1 MNEPRTYRVGSR
13 TGGVEG
19 VFTAAALLSLARAGA
34 LRSGDRIERAPGQWV
49 SVAASP
55 QIRAALSEWSG
66 RLAAITST
74 NSSSA
79 LLGVRAVGPSL
90 ARERCGRASLLAL
103 AAQHGDLEV
112 GAAAA
117 QVLVRDESDGL
128 GTLARQV
135 VEIRRRTESCSVD
148 LDLARKAVVRALT
161 DSGWAAFVDAVRQI
175 HPWGGVEALWR
186 PEREGASGASLLG
199 EPRIRTMRSL
209 EGSRVL
215 PTSLRES
222 IDAILAFGDS
232 LDADD
237 MWELDLGGH
246 PIEDLDRLPSRA
258 LDVIRIASRIDLR
271 GTALR
276 EVPSW
281 LFEDKSY
288 VILASTPLRKLPE
301 IRIRKAVRPDLDID
315 LEGTRVD
322 RFPESWAGLRLCS
335 VDMAGCPLH
344 PRSLEWLPMCDR
356 VVARGCGLPDVEVLG
371 SEPSELVLDDN
382 RLTRVPEVL
391 RDRMSRLQ
399 ILDLSNNL
407 ITDLPGW
414 IADAPKLREIRLGQN
429 LLTAIDFPI
438 ASMPRL
444 RELQLQSNRIDEIT
458 EDAFAGRRLRSID
471 LSENQL
477 ISMPAILYPTQ
488 SIDLSGNPLE
498 HLPIPLNDPAEPQV
512 ESWDQDDADTETE
525 SMSDDSGSN
534 DDDEDTDEEVA
545 HDGELELELELEVD
559 GTEIGME
566 DAGDTV
572 DEGDEPDDDGD
583 GDGEGDAEDRWAEFA
598 PFQSERNDW
607 ELHGV
612 AIMASNTSIAS
623 LPAELL
629 DLKISSLTLR
639 ENRQLRC
646 VPVDI
651 LAMPS
656 LMELD
661 LAGCLALEATDAE
674 DRRCWAGWPAERR
687 AAVDAGRRAND
698 GDDGRCCSVDL
709 GETGFREVPHFLARA
724 SRRLRLRL
732 HRSAIRVWPAGA
744 VKPDGLESLDL
755 SATRIRSI
763 EQVVSARN
771 LEQLF
776 LPEQAAFPKWLA
788 SCGRLDS
795 LDLPGRPV
803 HEYPTGLASLSACK
817 RLTIRGRALSEI
829 PRFVGSLASL
839 EHLRIELA
847 SISEL
852 PSFLLQCRALKS
864 ICVESPALCRIAPEV
879 LALPSLEELVITGGP
894 ELSLPDFPKGCSLES
909 LTVDSACMVRIPA
922 SIVRCASLNRIV
934 LSGVRHAELPDEI
947 GRMVHLQ
954 SIELPD
960 NGVLQ
965 QVRGHLSSLLPAT
978 EIS

>member
-1 MNEPRTYRVGSR
+1 MNEPRTYRVDSR
-13 TGGVEG
+13 FGGVEG
-19 VFTAAALLSLARAGA
+19 AFTADALLSLARAGA
-34 LRSGDRIERAPGQWV
+34 LRPGDRIERASGQWV
-49 SVAASP
+49 PIAASP
-55 QIRAALSEWSG
+55 QIRAAMSEWSS

-74 NSSSA
+74 NPSAA
-79 LLGVRAVGPSL
+79 LLGVRSVGPSL
-90 ARERCGRASLLAL
+90 ARERSGRASLLAL

-112 GAAAA
+112 GTAAA
-117 QVLVRDESDGL
+117 QVLARDEQDGL
-128 GTLARQV
+128 GALARQV
-135 VEIRRRTESCSVD
+135 VEMRRRAESVSTD
-148 LDLARKAVVRALT
+148 LDLARKAVVRILT
-161 DSGWAAFVDAVRQI
+161 DAGWAAFVDAVRRI
-175 HPWGGVEALWR
+175 CPWGGVEALWR

-209 EGSRVL
+209 EGTSVP

-222 IDAILAFGDS
+222 IDAILAFGES

-237 MWELDLGGH
+237 MGELDLAGH

-258 LDVIRIASRIDLR
+258 LDVIRSVSRIDLR
-271 GTALR
+271 DTALR
-276 EVPSW
+276 EVPAW
-281 LFEDKSY
+281 LFEGKSY
-288 VILASTPLRKLPE
+288 IILSATPLRKLPE
-301 IRIRKAVRPDLDID
+301 IRIRKAMQRDLDID
-315 LEGTRVD
+315 LEGTCVD
-322 RFPESWAGLRLCS
+322 RFPESWAGLRLSS

-356 VVARGCGLPDVEVLG
+356 VVARGCGLPDLEALG
-371 SEPSELVLDDN
+371 SEPRELILDDN
-382 RLTRVPEVL
+382 RLMRVPEVL

-414 IADAPKLREIRLGQN
+414 IADAPKVREIRLGHN

-438 ASMPRL
+438 ASMPNL
-444 RELQLQSNRIDEIT
+444 WELQLQSNRIDEIS
-458 EDAFAGRRLRSID
+458 EGAFTGRRLRSID
-471 LSENQL
+471 LSENRL
-477 ISMPAILYPTQ
+477 VSMPAILYPTQ

-498 HLPIPLNDPAEPQV
+498 HLPIPLNDPAEPLVDSWSHGDTDDDQV
-512 ESWDQDDADTETE
+512 FDDF
-525 SMSDDSGSN
+525 GSN
-534 DDDEDTDEEVA
+534 DDDEDMSEEVA
-545 HDGELELELELEVD
+545 QDGELELEGD
-559 GTEIGME
+559 GIEIGME

-583 GDGEGDAEDRWAEFA
+583 GDGEDDAEDRWAEFA

-629 DLKISSLTLR
+629 DLKINSLTLR

-661 LAGCLALEATDAE
+661 LAGCLVLEATDAE

-732 HRSAIRVWPAGA
+732 QRSAIRVWPAGA

-763 EQVVSARN
+763 EEVVSARN

-776 LPEQAAFPKWLA
+776 LHEQAAVPKWLA
-788 SCGRLDS
+788 SCGRLES
-795 LDLPGRPV
+795 LDLPGRAA
-803 HEYPTGLASLSACK
+803 HEYPAELASLSACQK
-817 RLTIRGRALSEI
+817 LTISGRALSEI
-829 PRFVGSLASL
+829 PRFVGGLASL
-839 EHLRIELA
+839 EYLRIEHA

-879 LALPSLEELVITGGP
+879 LALPSLEELTITGGP
-894 ELSLPDFPKGCSLES
+894 ELSLPEFPKGCALES
-909 LTVDSACMVRIPA
+909 LTVDSACLVRIPA
-922 SIVRCASLNRIV
+922 SIVRCTSLIRIG

-954 SIELPD
+954 SINLPD

-965 QVRGHLSSLLPAT
+965 QAREHFSSLLPAT
-978 EIS
+978 EVL